1 MAKSHA
7 AKVRRAKRR
16 DAANPHRTANPDM
29 ARAMSD
35 LRRSGAAGSHQ
46 TGQRGQRTRKGATDA
61 AIRDSRG
68 W

>member
-16 DAANPHRTANPDM
+16 DAVNPHRTANPDM
-29 ARAMSD
+29 AQAMA
-35 LRRSGAAGSHQ
+35 RIGASGAAGTHQ
-46 TGQRGQRTRKGATDA
+46 GGQRGQRTRKGVQAA